1 MGLINDSPE
10 HKAIRDSV
18 AGIAKRYGPEYFLE
32 RARAGGGIDELWND
46 LGAAGLLG
54 PHLPEDYGGGGGGMA
69 EAVIVVEELAAHG
82 MPLLIWVISP
92 AICGSIL
99 ARHASDEMK
108 RRWLPPIADG
118 SKKMAFGLTEPDA
131 GSNSHNVK
139 TTARRTD
146 TGWTI
151 SGSKY
156 YISAVDQADAI
167 LLVTRD
173 ADYSTAERSGLSLFA
188 VPTDS
193 PGLTFAPIDTSIVS
207 PDKQF
212 TVYLDDVAVG
222 ENALI
227 GVAGHGLRQVFDGLN
242 PERILVGALSSG
254 IGRYAIGKA
263 VDYAR
268 QRRVWSAPIGAHQ
281 GIAHPLADCH
291 VAIELGRMATARS
304 AELFDAGEPAGEAAN
319 IAKYAASEAAL
330 KALDQAIQTHGGN
343 GLSHE
348 YGLAE
353 LWFVTRLMRTA
364 PVSREM
370 VLNFI
375 AQTSLGLPRSY

>member
-10 HKAIRDSV
+10 HKAIRESV
-18 AGIAKRYGPEYFLE
+18 AGIASRYGAQYFIE
-32 RARAGGGIDELWND
+32 RGRSGGGIDELWKD
-46 LGAAGLLG
+46 LGDAGLLG
-54 PHLPEDYGGGGGGMA
+54 LHLPEDYGGGGGGMA
-69 EAVIVVEELAAHG
+69 EAVVVVEELAAHG

-99 ARHASDEMK
+99 ARHASEEMK

-118 SKKMAFGLTEPDA
+118 TEKMAFGLTEPDA
-131 GSNSHNVK
+131 GSNSHNLK

-146 TGWTI
+146 TGWRI

-173 ADYSTAERSGLSLFA
+173 ADHSTAGRSRLSLFA
-188 VPTDS
+188 VPTAS
-193 PGLTFAPIDTSIVS
+193 VGLTFAPIATSIVS

-222 ENALI
+222 EDALI
-227 GVAGHGLRQVFDGLN
+227 GAAGNGLRQVFDGLN

-263 VDYAR
+263 ADYAR
-268 QRRVWSAPIGAHQ
+268 QRSVWSTPIGAHQ

-291 VAIELGRMATARS
+291 VGIELARMATARS
-304 AELFDAGEPAGEAAN
+304 AQLFDAGEPAGEAAN
-319 IAKYAASEAAL
+319 IAKYAASAAAL

-343 GLSHE
+343 GLAHE